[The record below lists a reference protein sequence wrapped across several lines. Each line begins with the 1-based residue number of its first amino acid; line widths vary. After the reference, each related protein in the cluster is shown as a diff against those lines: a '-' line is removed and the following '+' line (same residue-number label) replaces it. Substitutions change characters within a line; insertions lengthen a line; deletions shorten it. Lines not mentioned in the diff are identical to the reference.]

1 MLSFFKRRIAGLK
14 EQLAAARRTAD
25 EMVERDGEK
34 VWEGLSELQF
44 SARKR
49 SAYREYLFWKVTGEY
64 VRDLTKRRR

>member
-14 EQLAAARRTAD
+14 EQLAAARRTTD

-34 VWEGLSELQF
+34 VWERLSELQF

-49 SAYREYLFWKVTGEY
+49 SAYREYLF
-64 VRDLTKRRR
+64 